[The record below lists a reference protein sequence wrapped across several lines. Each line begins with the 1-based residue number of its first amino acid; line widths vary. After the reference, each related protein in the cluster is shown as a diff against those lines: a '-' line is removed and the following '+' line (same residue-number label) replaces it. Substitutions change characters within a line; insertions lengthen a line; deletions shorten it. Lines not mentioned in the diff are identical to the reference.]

1 MSEIHFVGKTWYED
15 LTLQIPTCSARVTSS
30 CQCAIARSGTE
41 AFSFQLIN
49 PFRIEKIQLFT
60 HNFWHWVPLMICSTQ
75 CPQFHP
81 LCSNARQTNFA
92 YDHMETTN
100 PLTWMWALNGAL
112 EPNYNEWTDL
122 RVINL
127 PSRYR
132 LCCFD
137 SDEMRSTYIVSSFGS
152 NHSLSQLYVQEV
164 FVSVCR
170 RGALWL
176 WYWKPPL

>member
-1 MSEIHFVGKTWYED
+1 
-15 LTLQIPTCSARVTSS
+15 
-30 CQCAIARSGTE
+30 
-41 AFSFQLIN
+41 
-49 PFRIEKIQLFT
+49 
-60 HNFWHWVPLMICSTQ
+60 MICSTQ

-81 LCSNARQTNFA
+81 LCSDARQTNFA

-100 PLTWMWALNGAL
+100 SLTWMRALNGAL
-112 EPNYNEWTDL
+112 EPNYNEWTGL

-152 NHSLSQLYVQEV
+152 NRSLSQLYVQEV

-176 WYWKPPL
+176 WY